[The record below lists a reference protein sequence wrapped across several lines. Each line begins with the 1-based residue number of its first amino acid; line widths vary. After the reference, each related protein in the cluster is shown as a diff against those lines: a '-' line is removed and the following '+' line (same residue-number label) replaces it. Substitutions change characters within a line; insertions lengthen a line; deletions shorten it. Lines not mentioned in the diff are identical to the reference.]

1 MRTKKVPL
9 LADPPLKEVQGVQNK
24 VGDMAG
30 EEGNMFSYSG
40 RSPGLS
46 GVIPSAG
53 GVPRGQPP
61 PPRQEKAHPRGIR
74 RHWTSGIDGLESGLL
89 DRLFGQIP
97 ASAQLALLCA

>member
-1 MRTKKVPL
+1 
-9 LADPPLKEVQGVQNK
+9 
-24 VGDMAG
+24 
-30 EEGNMFSYSG
+30 MFSYSG
-40 RSPGLS
+40 RPPGLS

-89 DRLFGQIP
+89 DRLFVQDSRQR
-97 ASAQLALLCA
+97 AAATLCVSVVYDTCPSSFKTCTLRAPCHDPLVMTL

>member
-1 MRTKKVPL
+1 
-9 LADPPLKEVQGVQNK
+9 
-24 VGDMAG
+24 
-30 EEGNMFSYSG
+30 MFSYSG
-40 RSPGLS
+40 RPPGLS

-89 DRLFGQIP
+89 DRLFVQDP
-97 ASAQLALLCA
+97 ASAQLQVPRARALIDAGSPSLKTELCDIVP

>member
-1 MRTKKVPL
+1 
-9 LADPPLKEVQGVQNK
+9 
-24 VGDMAG
+24 
-30 EEGNMFSYSG
+30 MFSYSG
-40 RSPGLS
+40 RTPGFS

-89 DRLFGQIP
+89 DRLFGQDP
-97 ASAQLALLCA
+97 ASAQLALLCARALIDAYSTSFKTTLWEHYAMTLRPI

>member
-1 MRTKKVPL
+1 
-9 LADPPLKEVQGVQNK
+9 
-24 VGDMAG
+24 
-30 EEGNMFSYSG
+30 MFSYSG
-40 RSPGLS
+40 RPPGLS

-97 ASAQLALLCA
+97 ASAQLSALCGAWCTIRTCHLLRPALREHRAMTLW

>member
-1 MRTKKVPL
+1 
-9 LADPPLKEVQGVQNK
+9 
-24 VGDMAG
+24 
-30 EEGNMFSYSG
+30 MFSYSG
-40 RSPGLS
+40 RPPGLS

-61 PPRQEKAHPRGIR
+61 PPRQEKAHPRGMR

-97 ASAQLALLCA
+97 ASAQLALLCARAWFDVGSPSLKTRLCGHCAMTLRSIEA